1 MQNNV
6 KSYQMLSGSVR
17 IELFESGRLAVSFFF
32 FKKIH
37 VAAVN
42 MPCLQSEIKRLWLRF
57 SAITKVNISFWLVV
71 LNFYLWVLS

>member
-1 MQNNV
+1 MED
-6 KSYQMLSGSVR
+6 L
-17 IELFESGRLAVSFFF
+17 LLAFFF
-32 FKKIH
+32 FLKIH